1 MTGQLRGSRRLR
13 AMGWLVLVCALAALP
28 ALLGTYYTNLF
39 VNFAI
44 FAVFSVSLNLLL
56 SFTGLFSFGH
66 AIFFGAG
73 GYGTALALKHISGL
87 PLLPALGAGVLVAVV
102 LALLLSLVV
111 ARLSGTAFAMLH
123 LAFAQVMYVIAL
135 KLRAVT
141 GGEDGIGNFP
151 IPPLTIPGIASFPM
165 KDSPQNFYYF
175 AIVVL
180 GLSLWLMWHLTR
192 TPFGQ
197 VLLAVRENAKRTQYL
212 GFNVPQSKAIV
223 YVVSAAFAGVA
234 GSIYGLFHNLVS
246 ADGALGAGVSFTPI
260 INIMIGGIGT
270 FVGPVLGT
278 AVFQVI
284 EELVSRYTDKVELVM
299 GITFVLVI
307 LFTPQGILGIA
318 RALRQKWLAS
328 AAPGVAEKRSA

>member
-1 MTGQLRGSRRLR
+1 MSGPLR
-13 AMGWLVLVCALAALP
+13 AAAWLALGCALAALP
-28 ALLGTYYTNLF
+28 PLFGTYYANLF

-73 GYGTALALKHISGL
+73 GYGTALALKHVAGL
-87 PLLPALGAGVLVAVV
+87 PLLPAVGAGVLAAVL
-102 LALLLSLVV
+102 LALILCLVV

-123 LAFAQVMYVIAL
+123 LAFAQVMYVVAL

-175 AIVVL
+175 AIVLL
-180 GLSLWLMWHLTR
+180 GLSLWLMWYVTK

-197 VLLAVRENAKRTQYL
+197 VQLAIRENAKRTEYL
-212 GFNVPQSKAIV
+212 GFNVPQSKSLV
-223 YVVSAAFAGVA
+223 YVISAAFAGIA

-246 ADGALGAGVSFTPI
+246 ADGALGAAVSFTPI
-260 INIMIGGIGT
+260 INIMIGGIGS
-270 FVGPVLGT
+270 FFGPVLGT

-284 EELVSRYTDKVELVM
+284 EEVVSRFTDKVELVM

-318 RALRQKWLAS
+318 RAIRQKWVAS
-328 AAPGVAEKRSA
+328 STQGAAQSRSA

>member
-1 MTGQLRGSRRLR
+1 MSGPLR
-13 AMGWLVLVCALAALP
+13 AGAWLALVCALTALP

-73 GYGTALALKHISGL
+73 GYGTALALKHIAGL
-87 PLLPALGAGVLVAVV
+87 PLLLAVGAGVLAAVL
-102 LALLLSLVV
+102 LALILCLVV

-123 LAFAQVMYVIAL
+123 LAFAQVMYVVAL

-175 AIVVL
+175 AIALL
-180 GLSLWLMWHLTR
+180 GLSLWLMWYITK

-197 VLLAVRENAKRTQYL
+197 VQLAIRENAKRTEYL
-212 GFNVPQSKAIV
+212 GFNVPQSKSLV
-223 YVVSAAFAGVA
+223 YVISAAFAGVA

-246 ADGALGAGVSFTPI
+246 ADGALGAAVSFTPI
-260 INIMIGGIGT
+260 INIMIGGIGS
-270 FVGPVLGT
+270 FFGPVLGT
-278 AVFQVI
+278 AIFQII
-284 EELVSRYTDKVELVM
+284 EELVSRFTDQVELVM

-307 LFTPQGILGIA
+307 LFTPQGILGIV
-318 RALRQKWLAS
+318 RALRQRWLAGS
-328 AAPGVAEKRSA
+328 TRAAQSRSA

>member
-1 MTGQLRGSRRLR
+1 MKGLLRP
-13 AMGWLVLVCALAALP
+13 AAWLVLGGALAALP
-28 ALLGTYYTNLF
+28 PLSGAYYTNLF

-44 FAVFSVSLNLLL
+44 FAVFSVSLNVLL

-73 GYGTALALKHISGL
+73 GYGTALALKHLPGL
-87 PLLPALGAGVLVAVV
+87 PLLPALGAGVLAAVL
-102 LALLLSLVV
+102 LALILCPVV
-111 ARLSGTAFAMLH
+111 TRLSGTAFAMLH

-151 IPPLTIPGIASFPM
+151 IPPLTIPGVASFPM

-197 VLLAVRENAKRTQYL
+197 IQLAIRENAKRTAYL
-212 GFNVPQSKAIV
+212 GYNVPLSKAVV
-223 YVVSAAFAGVA
+223 YVVAAAFAGVA

-246 ADGALGAGVSFTPI
+246 ADGALGTVVSFAPI
-260 INIMIGGIGT
+260 INIMLGGIGS
-270 FVGPVLGT
+270 FFGPVLGT
-278 AVFQVI
+278 AVFQII
-284 EELVSRYTDKVELVM
+284 EELVSRHTDQVELVL
-299 GITFVLVI
+299 GLTFVLVI
-307 LFTPQGILGIA
+307 LYAPGGILGVA
-318 RALRQKWLAS
+318 RTLRQKWLARASGGAPERES
-328 AAPGVAEKRSA
+328 A

>member
-1 MTGQLRGSRRLR
+1 MKPLLRP
-13 AMGWLVLVCALAALP
+13 AAWLVLGGALAALP
-28 ALLGTYYTNLF
+28 PLFGAYYANLF

-44 FAVFSVSLNLLL
+44 FAVFSVSLNVLL

-73 GYGTALALKHISGL
+73 GYGTALALKHIPGL
-87 PLLPALGAGVLVAVV
+87 PLLPALGAGVLAAVV
-102 LALLLSLVV
+102 LALILCPVV

-151 IPPLTIPGIASFPM
+151 IPPLTIPGIASWPM

-175 AIVVL
+175 AVVVL
-180 GLSLWLMWHLTR
+180 GLSLWLMWHLTK

-197 VLLAVRENAKRTQYL
+197 IQLAIRENAKRTAYL
-212 GFNVPQSKAIV
+212 GYNVPLSKSVV
-223 YVVSAAFAGVA
+223 YVVAAAFAGVA

-246 ADGALGAGVSFTPI
+246 ADGALGAVVSFAPI
-260 INIMIGGIGT
+260 INIMIGGIGS
-270 FVGPVLGT
+270 FFGPVLGT
-278 AVFQVI
+278 AVFQII
-284 EELVSRYTDKVELVM
+284 EELVSRHTDKVELVL
-299 GITFVLVI
+299 GLTFVLVI
-307 LFTPQGILGIA
+307 LYAPGGILGVA
-318 RALRQKWLAS
+318 RTLRQKWLSRAS
-328 AAPGVAEKRSA
+328 GDAPEGKSA